1 VSTETV
7 EPMPRPAP
15 VPDPI
20 PLPPPSWASVVPGC
34 DAEYPSVYAAPGGG
48 VMCRCIVCAR
58 CGHHTGNN
66 TQGHYWALC
75 KVTCK
80 VEDFHMCCP
89 DDCELSEVAA

>member
-1 VSTETV
+1 
-7 EPMPRPAP
+7 
-15 VPDPI
+15 
-20 PLPPPSWASVVPGC
+20 
-34 DAEYPSVYAAPGGG
+34 
-48 VMCRCIVCAR
+48 MCRCIVCAR